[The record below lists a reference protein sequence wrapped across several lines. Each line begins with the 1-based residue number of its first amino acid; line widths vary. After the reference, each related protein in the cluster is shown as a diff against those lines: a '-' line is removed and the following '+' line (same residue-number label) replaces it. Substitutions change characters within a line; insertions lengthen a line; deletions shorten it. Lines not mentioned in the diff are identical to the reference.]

1 MKTIDRALLSAAAL
15 LALGATASATENGIT
30 HVDLGYF
37 AILGGLGTPPGE
49 FFASLDYNQIFSSRF
64 NDRNG
69 NPVKVNLGPLGQ
81 YPVKFLANTSAG
93 VLNVA
98 YEFPT
103 ALPFLADAHIGTAA
117 YFIGAGARAEAQ
129 DSILGRVAGS
139 GETIGG
145 FGDATFIPFFL
156 QFNLPGT
163 FTHVLVSPVEFT
175 APTGSYNRND
185 PIGANVGTNY
195 FSYRPAIVT
204 TYLNPQG
211 LELDLNINGSFNSTN
226 EATHY
231 RSGDEFSFT
240 YAAIQ
245 HFSPRFGAG
254 LEGYYYKQFT
264 GDTLN
269 GVEVNTVRPASP
281 LVPFDPTNQG
291 PGNKGQVFAIGP
303 AFTYNYS
310 PVVGANVRYQ
320 HEVFSDNR
328 RQGEVLWAKVF
339 AAF

>member
-1 MKTIDRALLSAAAL
+1 MKAFKHAL
-15 LALGATASATENGIT
+15 LATAALAALGGAARATENGAT

-37 AILGGLGTPPGE
+37 AILGGFGTPPGE
-49 FFASLDYNQIFSSRF
+49 LFASLDYNQIFASRF

-69 NPVKVNLGPLGQ
+69 NPIKVNLGPLGQ
-81 YPVKFLANTSAG
+81 YPIKFLGNVSAG

-103 ALPFLADAHIGTAA
+103 VLPFFTDAHIGTAF
-117 YFIGAGARAEAQ
+117 YINGVGARAEAQ

-156 QFNLPGT
+156 QFNLPSA
-163 FTHVLVSPVEFT
+163 FLHVLLSPVEFT
-175 APTGSYNRND
+175 APTGSYKVND
-185 PIGANVGTNY
+185 PIGANVGTNF

-211 LELDLNINGSFNSTN
+211 LELDLNVNASFNSTN
-226 EATHY
+226 DATHY
-231 RSGDEFSFT
+231 KSGDEFSFT

-245 HFSPRFGAG
+245 HFSPKFGAG

-264 GDTLN
+264 GDKLN
-269 GVEVNTVRPASP
+269 GVEVNTVRPVSAF
-281 LVPFDPTNQG
+281 VPFDPTNQG

-303 AFTYNYS
+303 AFTYNFA
-310 PVVGANVRYQ
+310 PTAGVNFRYQ